1 MALWPRLRIPLW
13 AAILVPVAAYTV
25 RSVARG
31 STRPDLPMDAI
42 VLAAWLLVLLVAALY
57 GSAAQRRRDD
67 LDAETGET
75 DTDEGHRRQ
84 DE

>member
-13 AAILVPVAAYTV
+13 AAVAVPIAAYAV
-25 RSVARG
+25 RSITRDSA
-31 STRPDLPMDAI
+31 RPDLPMDVI
-42 VLAAWLLVLLVAALY
+42 VLACWLLVLLLAARY
-57 GSAAQRRRDD
+57 GSAAQRRHDD

-75 DTDEGHRRQ
+75 DTDEGHRGQ

>member
-13 AAILVPVAAYTV
+13 AAILMPVAAYSV
-25 RSVARG
+25 RSIVRG
-31 STRPDLPMDAI
+31 SLQPDLPMDAI
-42 VLAAWLLVLLVAALY
+42 VLGAWLLVLLVAALY
-57 GSAAQRRRDD
+57 GGAAQRRHDD

-75 DTDEGHRRQ
+75 DTDEGHRGQ

>member
-13 AAILVPVAAYTV
+13 AAILIPVAAYSV
-25 RSVARG
+25 RSIVRG
-31 STRPDLPMDAI
+31 SLQPDLPMDAI
-42 VLAAWLLVLLVAALY
+42 VLGAWLLVLLVAALY
-57 GSAAQRRRDD
+57 GGAAQRRHDD

-75 DTDEGHRRQ
+75 DTDEGHRGQ

>member
-13 AAILVPVAAYTV
+13 AAILIPVAAYSV
-25 RSVARG
+25 RSIVRG
-31 STRPDLPMDAI
+31 SLQPDLPMDAI
-42 VLAAWLLVLLVAALY
+42 VLGAWLLVLLVAALY
-57 GSAAQRRRDD
+57 GSAAQRRHDD

-75 DTDEGHRRQ
+75 DTDESHCGQ